1 MLNELF
7 VISNFALRY
16 TLMVEKVKPIIA
28 ANNENIKKFGFNKIK
43 QLNVPN
49 IKDTRPD
56 SLNKFI
62 LQNVISL
69 FFYLF

>member
-1 MLNELF
+1 M
-7 VISNFALRY
+7 
-16 TLMVEKVKPIIA
+16 A

-56 SLNKFI
+56 NLNKFI
-62 LQNVISL
+62 LQNVIGL
-69 FFYLF
+69 FFNLL

>member
-1 MLNELF
+1 MLNEHF
-7 VISNFALRY
+7 VISNFAFRY

>member
-1 MLNELF
+1 MQNELF
-7 VISNFALRY
+7 VISNFAFRY